1 MVDLADWI
9 GKTEAASDT
18 MSPSVLARLSAT
30 LDYPDNP
37 WRDGQAPLLAHWL
50 HFLPD
55 APQSGLSADGHP
67 QRGNFLPP
75 VALPRRMWAGG
86 RLSFFERVPVGSSM
100 ERTSTILAIS
110 EKTGASGQLVF
121 VTVRHDI
128 HAPGKLAISE
138 EQDLVY
144 REDAKTPAA
153 AMIAAIAKP
162 KSEPRHSD
170 VTRAVTADPTLLFR
184 FSALTF
190 NAHRIHYDRDYA
202 RDVEGYAGLVV
213 QGPLL
218 ATLLL
223 DHFTRAAPHR
233 IITGFAFRAQ
243 KPLIDIAPFALCLAW
258 RDGGADLWTLDAAG
272 DVTMSAEIDAP

>member
-9 GKTEAASDT
+9 GKTETASDT
-18 MSPSVLARLSAT
+18 MSPSVLTRLSAT

-55 APQSGLSADGHP
+55 AAQSSLSADGHP
-67 QRGNFLPP
+67 QRGGFLPP

-86 RLSFFERVPVGSSM
+86 RLTFSGPVPVGSPM
-100 ERTSTILAIS
+100 ERTSTIIS
-110 EKTGASGQLVF
+110 VKEKSGASGQLVF

-128 HAPGKLAISE
+128 AAAGQLAISE

-144 REDAKTPAA
+144 REDAKAPAP

-162 KSEPRHSD
+162 RAEPRHSD
-170 VTRAVTADPTLLFR
+170 VTRAVMADPTLLFR

-213 QGPLL
+213 HGPLL

-223 DHFTRAAPHR
+223 DHFRRAAPHKAVTR
-233 IITGFAFRAQ
+233 FAFRAQ
-243 KPLIDIAPFALCLAW
+243 KPLIDTAPFTLCLAW
-258 RDGGADLWTLDAAG
+258 HDGGADLWTLDAAG
-272 DVTMSAEIDAP
+272 DVTMSAEIDAL